1 MVSSN
6 FAVALDFT
14 REIASLTPCSLT
26 ISTASA
32 SFFAFL
38 LSFAMTS
45 ALHHFEAHR
54 AGGAFDRLRRRLA
67 VVGVQILHLQFGD
80 LAQLGAGVLAGRHL
94 ARLLGARQIGR
105 ESCRESLCHYV

>member
-14 REIASLTPCSLT
+14 SEIASLTPCSLT

-54 AGGAFDRLRRRLA
+54 EGGTFDRLRRRIEI
-67 VVGVQILHLQFGD
+67 VGVPILHLQFGD
-80 LAQLGAGVLAGRHL
+80 FTQLGARDPAGRNL
-94 ARLLGARQIGR
+94 ARLLGARSEER
-105 ESCRESLCHYV
+105 